1 MKRTY
6 AFVANERPD
15 ETIRNAV
22 AELFASR
29 QYRKVPLS
37 EFQGSLCAK
46 LRLQG
51 NPVSVIDLED
61 TAQAEQLFRAKAYRV
76 IDNVVYQEDPDV
88 MQSKLH

>member
-1 MKRTY
+1 MKKY

-29 QYRKVPLS
+29 QDRKVPLS
-37 EFQGSLCAK
+37 EFQGSLCAR

-51 NPVSVIDLED
+51 DPVSVMDLED
-61 TAQAEQLFRAKAYRV
+61 VARAEQLFRAKAYRV
-76 IDNVVYQEDPDV
+76 IGNVVYQEDPDV
-88 MQSKLH
+88 TQSAPH